1 MGDFIFQLVLGFEHA
16 SVGSRMCALATLSV
30 NKPKI
35 NKLKGD
41 GEIIIY
47 LA

>member
-1 MGDFIFQLVLGFEHA
+1 MGDFIFLLVLGFELA
-16 SVGSRMCALATLSV
+16 SVGSRVCALTTLAV